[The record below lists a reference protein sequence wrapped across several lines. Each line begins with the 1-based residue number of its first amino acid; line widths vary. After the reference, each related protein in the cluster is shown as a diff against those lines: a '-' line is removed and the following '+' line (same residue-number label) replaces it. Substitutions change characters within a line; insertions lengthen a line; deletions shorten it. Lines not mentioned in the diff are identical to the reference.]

1 MVPTMIPVTAVVAR
15 AALVV
20 AEVEAHADP
29 GTAPAQGVISATDWS
44 KKSAN
49 TPAE

>member
-1 MVPTMIPVTAVVAR
+1 MVPTMIPVTVVVAR
-15 AALVV
+15 VALAV

-29 GTAPAQGVISATDWS
+29 GMALTQGVTSATDWR

-49 TPAE
+49 TLAG

>member
-1 MVPTMIPVTAVVAR
+1 MMIPVTAVVAH

-29 GTAPAQGVISATDWS
+29 GATPTQGVTSAMDWR
-44 KKSAN
+44 KKSVN

>member
-1 MVPTMIPVTAVVAR
+1 MAPTMIPVTAVVAR

-29 GTAPAQGVISATDWS
+29 GAALAQGVTSATDWR
-44 KKSAN
+44 KKSVN

>member
-1 MVPTMIPVTAVVAR
+1 MVPTMIPVTAVVAL
-15 AALVV
+15 AALAV

>member
-1 MVPTMIPVTAVVAR
+1 MVPTMIPVTAVVACV
-15 AALVV
+15 ALAV

-29 GTAPAQGVISATDWS
+29 GMAPTQGVTSATDWR

-49 TPAE
+49 TLAG

>member
-1 MVPTMIPVTAVVAR
+1 MIPVTAVVAR
-15 AALVV
+15 VALAV

-29 GTAPAQGVISATDWS
+29 GMALTQGVTSATDWR

-49 TPAE
+49 TLAG

>member
-1 MVPTMIPVTAVVAR
+1 MIPVTAVVALE
-15 AALVV
+15 ALAV

-29 GTAPAQGVISATDWS
+29 GATPAQGVTSATDWR

-49 TPAE
+49 TLAG

>member
-1 MVPTMIPVTAVVAR
+1 MVPTMIPVTAVVVR
-15 AALVV
+15 AARGV

-29 GTAPAQGVISATDWS
+29 GAAPTPGVTYATDWR

-49 TPAE
+49 TLAG

>member
-1 MVPTMIPVTAVVAR
+1 MVPTMIPVTAVVVR

-29 GTAPAQGVISATDWS
+29 GAAPTQGVTSAPDWR

-49 TPAE
+49 TLAG

>member
-15 AALVV
+15 VALAV
-20 AEVEAHADP
+20 AEVGAHADP
-29 GTAPAQGVISATDWS
+29 GMAPTQGVTSTTDWR

-49 TPAE
+49 TPAG

>member
-1 MVPTMIPVTAVVAR
+1 MVPTMIPVTAVVVR

-29 GTAPAQGVISATDWS
+29 GAAPTQGVTSATDWR

>member
-15 AALVV
+15 VALTV
-20 AEVEAHADP
+20 AEVGAHADP
-29 GTAPAQGVISATDWS
+29 GMALTQGVTSATDWR

-49 TPAE
+49 TLAG

>member
-15 AALVV
+15 VALAV

-29 GTAPAQGVISATDWS
+29 GAAPTQGVTSATDWR

-49 TPAE
+49 TPAG

>member
-15 AALVV
+15 VALAV

-29 GTAPAQGVISATDWS
+29 GMALTQGVTSATDWR

-49 TPAE
+49 TLAG